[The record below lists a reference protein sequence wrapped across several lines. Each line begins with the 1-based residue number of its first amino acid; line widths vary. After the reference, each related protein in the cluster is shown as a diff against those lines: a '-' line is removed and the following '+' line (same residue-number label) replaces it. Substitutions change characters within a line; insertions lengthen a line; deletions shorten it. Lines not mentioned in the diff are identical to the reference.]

1 MCQNWSYNHPL
12 GVLGVSCKAMILSRQ
27 DVEISTIRHPS
38 KDQPIP
44 ILNYQGQTFK
54 LVKAFGPG
62 HKEEAVNYWRD
73 LTDNRGKACV
83 LLQEPDRHSI
93 WGKIQLAKTKQNPE
107 RNYTSFTQACLLII
121 QYLYL
126 EIEDLLGHRQA
137 ALFTQEITNIFHKLQ
152 FPQTNSPEA
161 IQKILTEDPLASLS
175 TPAWEEHHLITLLQE
190 LHRLGKIYFGNT
202 NFTED
207 IKDVLADLPVSE
219 QQQFLAWLKQSSLD
233 QLWQ

>member
-1 MCQNWSYNHPL
+1 
-12 GVLGVSCKAMILSRQ
+12 MILSRQ
-27 DVEISTIRHPS
+27 DVEISTIQHPS

-44 ILNYQGQTFK
+44 ILNYQGQTFR
-54 LVKAFGPG
+54 LIKAFGTG

-73 LTDNRGKACV
+73 LTDNQGKACV
-83 LLQEPDRHSI
+83 LLQEPDRHSV
-93 WGKIQLAKTKQNPE
+93 WGKVQLEPTKQNSSE
-107 RNYTSFTQACLLII
+107 GRYTPFTQACLLIT

-126 EIEDLLGHRQA
+126 EIEDLLGNRQA

-161 IQKILTEDPLASLS
+161 IRKILTEDPLASLS

-207 IKDVLADLPVSE
+207 TVDIIGDLAASE
-219 QQQFLAWLKQSSLD
+219 QKQFLAWLKQTSLD